1 MARSRTTSRSRSL
14 LLSQYLDFLRDQQSR
29 SEATIGIRRQAIQ
42 RFLKSIGRHATPSRL
57 RHLGAKRIH
66 DYVIEHAPKLGRAS
80 QKHLTS
86 SLRSFLRFAH
96 VRGYLARSLVDAVPV
111 IATRRLAHLPRG
123 LTWDEV
129 QRLLAAPDRRTAV
142 GRRDYAM
149 ILLMATYGVRVGQVT
164 TLRRHDIRWHEQIIA
179 FAPSKGGKPLQFP
192 LEKPVAEA
200 LLAYLRRDRGPAP
213 FEEVF
218 LTVRGVRRPLG
229 PNNHLG
235 STLEPYYRRAGI
247 DAPVK
252 GAHAIRHAV
261 ATRLL
266 ERGTS
271 IKTIADFLGHRFIDT
286 TYIYT
291 KVDIGQL
298 RTLACPWPEVQS

>member
-1 MARSRTTSRSRSL
+1 MATTRTSSTSRFL
-14 LLSQYLDFLRDQQSR
+14 LLSQYLDFLRDQQLL
-29 SEATIGIRRQAIQ
+29 SEATITIRRLAIQ
-42 RFLKSIGRHATPSRL
+42 KFLRSIGRYSSPSQFR
-57 RHLGAKRIH
+57 RLGAKRIH
-66 DYVIEHAPKLGRAS
+66 DYVIQHSPELNRAS

-96 VRGYLARSLVDAVPV
+96 VRGYLSRDLVDAVPV
-111 IATRRLAHLPRG
+111 IATRRLANLPRR

-129 QRLLAAPDRRTAV
+129 QRLLEAPDRHTAV

-164 TLRRHDIRWHEQIIA
+164 TLRRQDIRWHEQSIA

-200 LLAYLRRDRGPAP
+200 LLAYLRQDRGSAP

-235 STLEPYYRRAGI
+235 STLKLYYRRAGI
-247 DAPVK
+247 DAAVQ
-252 GAHAIRHAV
+252 GTHVIRHAV

-266 ERGTS
+266 ECGSS
-271 IKTIADFLGHRFIDT
+271 IKTIADFLGHRYIDT

-291 KVDIGQL
+291 KVDIEQL
-298 RTLACPWPEVQS
+298 RALACPWPEVQS